1 MAAPLTV
8 CMWCFEESAS
18 KDAKS
23 NDVFKWWF
31 KMLFSLQKTHVTKL
45 VSTLLESRYGDLY
58 MSKQHECS
66 VFAKID
72 LILQKI
78 CNLEKT

>member
-1 MAAPLTV
+1 
-8 CMWCFEESAS
+8 
-18 KDAKS
+18 
-23 NDVFKWWF
+23 
-31 KMLFSLQKTHVTKL
+31 MLFSLQKTHVTKL